1 MNNILFVN
9 GCVRGDSRTLM
20 LARKVLSKISGNIT
34 ELKLNDA
41 SLLPLD
47 WDKVQKRSSL
57 VEAGDFSSPLLKY
70 AKAFSEADEIVIAAP
85 YWDLAFPAIM
95 RIYLEYVTVT
105 GITFKYSPEGIPI
118 GLCCAGRL
126 IYVTTAGG
134 PIINNMGYDYVKAL
148 ANTFYGIKNTMCFK
162 AEGLD
167 IWGADVEGI
176 MAVAMKTVDGAIF

>member
-1 MNNILFVN
+1 MGNILFFN
-9 GCVRGDSRTLM
+9 GCVRDDSRTLM
-20 LARKVLSKISGNIT
+20 LAKKVISKLSGNIT

-41 SLLPLD
+41 ALLPLD
-47 WDKVQKRSSL
+47 WDKVQERGRL
-57 VEAGDFSSPLLKY
+57 VENGDFSSPLLKY

-85 YWDLAFPAIM
+85 YWDLAFPAIV

-105 GITFKYSPEGIPI
+105 GVTFKYSPEGIPI
-118 GLCCAGRL
+118 GLCRAGRL

-148 ANTFYGIKNTMCFK
+148 SNTFYGIQNTICFK
-162 AEGLD
+162 AENLD

-176 MAVAMKTVDGAIF
+176 MAEAMKTVDGAIF